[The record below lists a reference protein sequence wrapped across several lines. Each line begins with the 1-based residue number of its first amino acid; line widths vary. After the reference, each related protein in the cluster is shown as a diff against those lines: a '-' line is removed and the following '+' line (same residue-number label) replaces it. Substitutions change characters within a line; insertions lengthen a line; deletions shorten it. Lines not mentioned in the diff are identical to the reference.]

1 MTGSP
6 GPGAGTTGLSDGSA
20 EMFGPY
26 RLTSRLGRGGMGE
39 VHRAYDTRRDRE
51 VALKRLA
58 PDLADDPEIRE
69 RFERECRTAARLS
82 SPHVVPIHDFGVID
96 GRLYLDMR
104 LVEGRDLARL
114 LREEGP
120 LDPARAVGLVEQL
133 ADALDD
139 AHAHDL
145 VHRDVKPGNVLV
157 TTAHGRDFVHLV
169 DFGIVRLGQGTT
181 GGRALTEAGT
191 TLGTLAYMAPEQFE
205 GATVDRRADV
215 YALAVVLYEI
225 LVGRPPFDGDMPAML
240 HQHLNVDPQPPSSR
254 RPGLPPALDAVV
266 LRGLAKRPGERFA
279 DAGELAAA
287 ARAAL
292 DGRAPAPIPDPPG
305 GRRPE
310 APPVGPGGPPRGPEH
325 HRETWVGPAGPPSY
339 PPYGQGPYAPAG
351 GPAIRWDS
359 GPHASGPPPSGPPP
373 SGPWS
378 PTTPAGPPGKSGP
391 HAATG
396 KPRRRG
402 LVIGL
407 VAVAVL
413 LVAAIVVTAIV
424 VLDRGGTAPATLAL
438 GEAAPLSQTFTDSAR
453 PGCLPGDGTAYQLA
467 TGAQPQSVLQCQRGV
482 AAIAYIDW
490 PTAQDAQTRVA
501 SYQTSPSTDGIRTW
515 TIDGITQ
522 GPYYQ
527 TLVQGQCTTVAS
539 YTGHSQMV
547 QAYVTNDRCAD
558 VTASLNA
565 TGLPTTEDLRA
576 PERVFPGAIRPGC
589 NPGTPTAGTSGV
601 TPKQV
606 RGCAGPEGTTVSY
619 TRWNTAGDVST
630 EANARGEQS
639 GGAAAW
645 NAPSGGRLGPLVQTE
660 DGGPCRT
667 FVGWDAVAYS
677 IEVAGPSCEAVDRA
691 VTALAPPPLE
701 SLPA

>member
-6 GPGAGTTGLSDGSA
+6 GPGAGTTGPAGGSA

-104 LVEGRDLARL
+104 LVDGRDLARL

-169 DFGIVRLGQGTT
+169 DFGIVRLGQGTP

-240 HQHLNVDPQPPSSR
+240 HQHLNVDPQPPSVR

-266 LRGLAKRPGERFA
+266 LRGLAKRPGERFG

-305 GRRPE
+305 GRRPD
-310 APPVGPGGPPRGPEH
+310 APPGGPGGPPRGPEH
-325 HRETWVGPAGPPSY
+325 QRETWVGPAGPPSY

-359 GPHASGPPPSGPPP
+359 GPHASGPLRLAPSVRPLVADDPRRPARAVRPARRHGQAPPP
-373 SGPWS
+373 WPGHRPGRGGR
-378 PTTPAGPPGKSGP
+378 PARRRDRRHRNRRPRPRRHRAGHARARGGRAAVADVHRQRPGGVPAGRRHRVPAGDGRPAAERAAVPARGRGDRLHRLADRAGRPDARRVVPDLPLDRRHPHLDDRRHHPGPLLPDPRPGAVHDGGLVHRP
-391 HAATG
+391 LADGAGLRHQR
-396 KPRRRG
+396 PVRRRHREPQR
-402 LVIGL
+402 
-407 VAVAVL
+407 
-413 LVAAIVVTAIV
+413 
-424 VLDRGGTAPATLAL
+424 DRPAHHRGPA
-438 GEAAPLSQTFTDSAR
+438 GAR
-453 PGCLPGDGTAYQLA
+453 
-467 TGAQPQSVLQCQRGV
+467 
-482 AAIAYIDW
+482 
-490 PTAQDAQTRVA
+490 
-501 SYQTSPSTDGIRTW
+501 
-515 TIDGITQ
+515 
-522 GPYYQ
+522 
-527 TLVQGQCTTVAS
+527 
-539 YTGHSQMV
+539 
-547 QAYVTNDRCAD
+547 
-558 VTASLNA
+558 
-565 TGLPTTEDLRA
+565 TGLPRRDPA
-576 PERVFPGAIRPGC
+576 RVQPGHAHR
-589 NPGTPTAGTSGV
+589 
-601 TPKQV
+601 
-606 RGCAGPEGTTVSY
+606 
-619 TRWNTAGDVST
+619 GDVGGHA
-630 EANARGEQS
+630 EAGARLRRARGHHRELHAVEHR
-639 GGAAAW
+639 GRREHRGERARRAVGRRGRLERA
-645 NAPSGGRLGPLVQTE
+645 GRGRLGPLVQTE